1 MWFGGIVLPVPSQP
15 KQSRSAARGI
25 DIATAPAPAATAP
38 ARRPLIYYGYWIVGA
53 ALVAQ
58 FVSAGTQAYTAGIF
72 LQPMTEDLGWTRA
85 EFAYA
90 QTFGRFVTA
99 FAGFFLGV
107 YIDRFGGRAIMM
119 IGVTLLGIGLFLT
132 SAITEL
138 WEWVL
143 VRGFLSMLGAALM
156 GNLVVNVTL
165 SKWFVVKRGR
175 VVGVAATGVSL
186 AGVVM
191 PWLLTSFVDDYG
203 WRAGWRVLAIF
214 AWALVYPVATLMR
227 RQPEDHGWHPD
238 GRSDEEVRA
247 GAGAAAAADFANS
260 LTRGQA
266 LRTSAFY
273 IIVFSFGLG
282 LVGVGAMLFGLIPF
296 LTDEGFSRSTAALM
310 VTAMS
315 IPAVMAKPIW
325 GWVIDF
331 VPPKL
336 AASAG
341 FATSG
346 VAIIVL
352 LLSAKAGSLLGVT
365 VGSLLMGLGYGG
377 TVPIQEVIWATYF
390 GRRHLGAVRGVA
402 MPFALILGAGG
413 PLVVQLYFDRVGN
426 YDGAF
431 LAMAVFWALGAALIL
446 TARRPV
452 APGQSP
458 RDGPPPSAPPPDG
471 GLRRGNGA
479 ATAPPAAALSG
490 DGPAAVDGADG
501 ATPVRRRAPVRDYMS
516 SR

>member
-1 MWFGGIVLPVPSQP
+1 MLSSP
-15 KQSRSAARGI
+15 RL
-25 DIATAPAPAATAP
+25 DIATTTATAAAAP

-58 FVSAGTQAYTAGIF
+58 FVCAGTQAYTSGIF

-107 YIDRFGGRAIMM
+107 YIDRFGGRALMV
-119 IGVTLLGIGLFLT
+119 IGVTLVGVGLFLT
-132 SAITEL
+132 SAVTEL
-138 WEWVL
+138 WQWVL

-165 SKWFVVKRGR
+165 SKWFVEKRGR

-191 PWLLTSFVDDYG
+191 PALLTSFVDEFG
-203 WRAGWRVLAIF
+203 WRAGWRILAIF
-214 AWALVYPVATLMR
+214 AWALVYPVAMLMR
-227 RQPEDHGWHPD
+227 RQPEDYGLHPD
-238 GRSDEEVRA
+238 GKSEEEVRA
-247 GAGAAAAADFANS
+247 GGAAAAAADLANS
-260 LTRGQA
+260 LTRRQA

-273 IIVFSFGLG
+273 VIVISFGFG
-282 LVGVGAMLFGLIPF
+282 LIGVGVMLFGLIPF

-315 IPAVMAKPIW
+315 IPAVAAKPIW

-331 VPPKL
+331 IQPKL
-336 AASAG
+336 AAAAG
-341 FATSG
+341 FATS
-346 VAIIVL
+346 AIAIVVIL
-352 LLSAKAGSLLGVT
+352 FSAKAGSVPGVT

-377 TVPIQEVIWATYF
+377 TIPIQEVIWATYF
-390 GRRHLGAVRGVA
+390 GRRHLGSVRGVA

-413 PLVVQLYFDRVGN
+413 PLVVQIYFDRVGN

-431 LAMAVFWALGAALIL
+431 LAIAASWALGTALIL
-446 TARRPV
+446 TARKP
-452 APGQSP
+452 ATPSQP
-458 RDGPPPSAPPPDG
+458 PPDGPPPSEPPPDG
-471 GLRRGNGA
+471 GMRRGDGA
-479 ATAPPAAALSG
+479 SAAPPAAALSG
-490 DGPAAVDGADG
+490 DGSAAVDGADGTDGTDGAAPAAQPTVG

-516 SR
+516 SP